1 MYGNICIY
9 CKGFNWLA
17 KNINS
22 LPLNDR
28 PYEKLELL
36 GSNNLTNSE
45 LLAIVIKTG
54 TNEMNCLEI
63 AQSILSNKSK
73 FANMSDIDYLVN
85 LSLEELK
92 KYKGIGRVKAIQ
104 IKAVVELA
112 KRISKNY
119 EREKIKITCPRDVYN
134 ILSDFY
140 FGLKQECLKT
150 IILDKQNHVLS
161 IVTNAVGSNDNI
173 NIGLK
178 EILSEPIKQ
187 FASGIILVHN
197 HPGGSLIPSNSD
209 IKFTRKVEEYSKI
222 FNIQLL
228 DHIIIANNKYVS
240 MKELKKF

>member
-209 IKFTRKVEEYSKI
+209 IKFTRKVEEYSNI

-228 DHIIIANNKYVS
+228 DHIIISNNKYVS
-240 MKELKKF
+240 MKKKKKF